1 MRNILGILT
10 KIYDIMSSAVSPAG
24 FSGLAADG
32 DPSGMF
38 EGKRKSGKIFLPQV
52 WNFKMMCY
60 IMQFINE
67 NTIQEIMIW
76 QIN

>member
-10 KIYDIMSSAVSPAG
+10 KIYDIMSNVFFPV
-24 FSGLAADG
+24 FSGFA
-32 DPSGMF
+32 
-38 EGKRKSGKIFLPQV
+38 EGRLSAQDVCGKAEKRKDFLSAV

-60 IMQFINE
+60 IMYFNNE

-76 QIN
+76 QTN